1 VIIDDPDLVRV
12 GVFGGNISPPVT
24 RRTLGKA

>member
-12 GVFGGNISPPVT
+12 GVFGRNISPAVT
-24 RRTLGKA
+24 DRTLRNA